1 MRTVKLHDATLI
13 PQLGQGTWNMGESTA
28 RYDSEVEALRWGIDH
43 GMTLIDTAE
52 MYGDG
57 AAEELVGDAISP
69 YNRSDLF
76 LVSKVYPWNAGRKNI
91 FRSCEDSLERMG
103 TDHLDLYLLH
113 WRGSVPLAETV
124 ECMEELRQQGKILR
138 WGVSNFDTADMKELL
153 SVRNGDQC
161 QVNQVL
167 YHLGSRGVEYDLLP
181 FMNEHSIPMM
191 AYCPLAQAGR
201 LKQKLL
207 SSRVLQE
214 IADAKGRT
222 VMQIL
227 LAFTLL
233 RDDVIP
239 IPKASSVAH
248 TSANREAAEIILTQ
262 EERDLL
268 DREFPK
274 PDRKVPLDME

>member
-1 MRTVKLHDATLI
+1 MRFVKLHDGTMI
-13 PQLGQGTWNMGESTA
+13 PQLGQGTWNMGELA
-28 RYDSEVEALRWGIDH
+28 AKHDNELEALRWGIEH

-57 AAEELVGDAISP
+57 AAEELVGDAIRP
-69 YNRSDLF
+69 YNRNDLF
-76 LVSKVYPWNAGRKNI
+76 LVSKVYPWNAGRKKI
-91 FRSCEDSLERMG
+91 FKSCEDTLSRIG

-113 WRGSVPLAETV
+113 WRGSVSLAETV
-124 ECMEELRQQGKILR
+124 ECMEELKQQGKILR
-138 WGVSNFDTADMKELL
+138 WGVSNFDTSDMKELL

-167 YHLGSRGVEYDLLP
+167 YHLGSRGVEFELLP
-181 FMNEHSIPMM
+181 FMNEHGIPMM

-207 SSRVLQE
+207 NSQVLKE
-214 IADAKGRT
+214 VAEAHGAT

-227 LAFTLL
+227 LAFTVL
-233 RDDVIP
+233 RDDVIT
-239 IPKASSVAH
+239 IPKASSITHV
-248 TSANREAAEIILTQ
+248 SANRDAVEIRLTP
-262 EERDLL
+262 EECGLL

-274 PDRKVPLDME
+274 PDRKMPLDME

>member
-1 MRTVKLHDATLI
+1 MRKVKLHDTTLI

-57 AAEELVGDAISP
+57 AAEELVRDAIRP
-69 YNRSDLF
+69 YNRNDLF

-124 ECMEELRQQGKILR
+124 ECMEELKQQGKILR

-153 SVRNGDQC
+153 HVRNGDQC

-181 FMNEHSIPMM
+181 FMNEHGIPMM

-214 IADAKGRT
+214 IAEAKGRT

>member
-1 MRTVKLHDATLI
+1 MRNVKLKDAALI
-13 PQLGQGTWNMGESTA
+13 PQLGQGTWNMGESA
-28 RYDSEVEALRWGIDH
+28 AKYDREVESLRWGIEH

-57 AAEELVGDAISP
+57 AAEELVGEAISP

-91 FRSCEDSLERMG
+91 FKSCEDTLERIG

-124 ECMEELRQQGKILR
+124 ECMEELKQQGKILR

-153 SVRNGDQC
+153 SIQNGDQC

-181 FMNEHSIPMM
+181 FMNEHGIPMM
-191 AYCPLAQAGR
+191 VYCPLAQAGR

-214 IADAKGRT
+214 VAEAHGKT

-233 RDDVIP
+233 RDDVIS

-248 TSANREAAEIILTQ
+248 TSANRDAAEIILTQ

-274 PDRKVPLDME
+274 PDRKMPLDME

>member
-1 MRTVKLHDATLI
+1 MRKVKLHDTTLI

-57 AAEELVGDAISP
+57 AAEELVGDAIRP
-69 YNRSDLF
+69 YNRKDLF

-124 ECMEELRQQGKILR
+124 ECMEELKQQGKILR

-153 SVRNGDQC
+153 HVRNGDQC

-181 FMNEHSIPMM
+181 FMNEHGIPMM

-214 IADAKGRT
+214 IAEAKGRT

-248 TSANREAAEIILTQ
+248 TSANRDAAEIILTQ
-262 EERDLL
+262 EECDLL

>member
-1 MRTVKLHDATLI
+1 MRKVKLHDTTLI

-124 ECMEELRQQGKILR
+124 ECMEELKQQGKILR

-153 SVRNGDQC
+153 HVRNGDQC

-181 FMNEHSIPMM
+181 FMNEHGIPMM

-214 IADAKGRT
+214 IAEAKGRT

>member
-1 MRTVKLHDATLI
+1 MRNVKLKDAALV
-13 PQLGQGTWNMGESTA
+13 PQLGQGTWNMGESA
-28 RYDSEVEALRWGIDH
+28 AKYDREVESLRWGIEH

-57 AAEELVGDAISP
+57 AAEELVGEAISP

-91 FRSCEDSLERMG
+91 FKSCEDTLERIG

-124 ECMEELRQQGKILR
+124 QCMEELKQQGKILR

-153 SVRNGDQC
+153 SIQNGDQC

-181 FMNEHSIPMM
+181 FMNEHGIPMM

-207 SSRVLQE
+207 SSRILQE
-214 IADAKGRT
+214 VAEAHGKT

-233 RDDVIP
+233 RDDVIS

-248 TSANREAAEIILTQ
+248 TSANRDAAEIILTQ

-274 PDRKVPLDME
+274 PDRKMPLDME

>member
-1 MRTVKLHDATLI
+1 MRTVKLHDTTLI

-28 RYDSEVEALRWGIDH
+28 IYDSEVEALRWGIDH

-57 AAEELVGDAISP
+57 AAEELVGDAIRP
-69 YNRSDLF
+69 YNRNDLF

-124 ECMEELRQQGKILR
+124 ECMEELKQQGKILR

-153 SVRNGDQC
+153 DVRNGDQC

-181 FMNEHSIPMM
+181 FMNEHGIPMM

-214 IADAKGRT
+214 IAEAKGRT

-248 TSANREAAEIILTQ
+248 TSANRDAAEIILTQ
-262 EERDLL
+262 EECDLL

>member
-1 MRTVKLHDATLI
+1 MRNVKLKDAALI
-13 PQLGQGTWNMGESTA
+13 PQLGQGTWNMGESA
-28 RYDSEVEALRWGIDH
+28 AKYDREVESLRWGIEH

-57 AAEELVGDAISP
+57 AAEELVGEAISP

-91 FRSCEDSLERMG
+91 FKSCEDTLERIG

-124 ECMEELRQQGKILR
+124 ECMEELKQQGKILR

-153 SVRNGDQC
+153 SIQNGDQC

-181 FMNEHSIPMM
+181 FMNEHGIPMM

-214 IADAKGRT
+214 VAEAHGKT

-233 RDDVIP
+233 RDDVIS

-248 TSANREAAEIILTQ
+248 TSANRDAAEIILTQ

-274 PDRKVPLDME
+274 PDRKMPLDME